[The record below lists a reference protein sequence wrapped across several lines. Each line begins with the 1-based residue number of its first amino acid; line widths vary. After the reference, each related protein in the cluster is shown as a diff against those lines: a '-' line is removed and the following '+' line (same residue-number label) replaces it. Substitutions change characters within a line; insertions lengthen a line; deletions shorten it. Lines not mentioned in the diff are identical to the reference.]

1 MLKSEIIDRVS
12 ELVQDSSGG
21 MRALISG
28 WINIVL
34 DDIASRGHLRS
45 LEREETTPIIAVQRD
60 YELPAETDHVFKVFV
75 PAWGY
80 PQGILRKIDHDE
92 FIEKLLCDGAN
103 ATGQPR
109 FYNLFGNRTIRLHPP
124 ASADFATGDNNV
136 DYALHL
142 MKYKDI
148 AHLEDDD
155 EITEIKIKHI
165 PTVIF
170 GAYHFGARF
179 DALGDIVDA
188 EAKYKKGINLI
199 VGDQDADLEKVKQV
213 RYRDLG

>member
-45 LEREETTPIIAVQRD
+45 LEREETTPIITGERD
-60 YELPAETDHVFKVFV
+60 YELPAQTDHVFKVFV
-75 PAWGY
+75 PAWGIA
-80 PQGILRKIDHDE
+80 GILKKIDHDE
-92 FIEKLLCDGAN
+92 FIEKLMCDGAN
-103 ATGQPR
+103 AQGQPR
-109 FYNLFGNRTIRLHPP
+109 YYNLFGNRTIRLHPP
-124 ASADFATGDNNV
+124 AAAEFATGDNNI
-136 DYALHL
+136 DYSLHL

-148 AHLEDDD
+148 AHLADDE

-165 PTVIF
+165 PVIIA

-179 DALGDIVDA
+179 DALGDVADA
-188 EAKYKKGINLI
+188 RATYERGVNRII
-199 VGDQDADLEKVKQV
+199 GDQDADLERAKQV